1 MGKSKIQPRVRYFN
15 NHPKG
20 FHILE
25 VKKPVRV
32 MASGVFDIVH
42 LGHLHY
48 LQEARK
54 LGDELVVVVATDATV
69 RKMKHEPITPG
80 KMRVELVA
88 ALKPV
93 DRAVLGHEDD
103 IYKTVEEIRPDIIAL
118 GYDQRFDE
126 KELEMQMKK
135 RGLQGIKIVRLS
147 KMDYDLNGTRKI
159 IQRVIDWHTLES
171 KSNKPQ
177 E

>member
-1 MGKSKIQPRVRYFN
+1 
-15 NHPKG
+15 
-20 FHILE
+20 
-25 VKKPVRV
+25 

-54 LGDELVVVVATDATV
+54 LGDELIVVVATDATV

-88 ALKPV
+88 SLKPV

-103 IYKTVEEIRPDIIAL
+103 IFKTVEEVKPDIIAL
-118 GYDQRFDE
+118 GYDQHFNE
-126 KELEMQMKK
+126 NELAAQLHS
-135 RGLQGIKIVRLS
+135 RGLDGIRIVRLS
-147 KMDYDLNGTRKI
+147 RMDYDLNGTRKI
-159 IQRVIDWHTLES
+159 IQRVIDWYTLQ
-171 KSNKPQ
+171 NKLG
-177 E
+177 ENKV

>member
-1 MGKSKIQPRVRYFN
+1 
-15 NHPKG
+15 
-20 FHILE
+20 
-25 VKKPVRV
+25 

-103 IYKTVEEIRPDIIAL
+103 IYRTVEEVGPDIIAL

-126 KELEMQMKK
+126 KELDMQLRK
-135 RGLQGIKIVRLS
+135 RGLEGIRIVRLS
-147 KMDYDLNGTRKI
+147 RMDYDLNGTRKI
-159 IQRVIDWHTLES
+159 IQRVIDWYTLENRL
-171 KSNKPQ
+171 NKKQ